1 MKNRILALILTVL
14 VLSVTACASDETP
27 NSDPVVTTAAP
38 STTDAPAETTVPEST
53 QLRYDTQGK
62 TYNGHIFRMWN
73 FDNATSNGWTDVPDD
88 LDTAE
93 LNGEVLNDAVYRRNA
108 LVENQLGITIE
119 GVAKKTATFDSDLS
133 KMVLANTDEADAI
146 FPRMKALATFAGRG
160 NLADLNA
167 IDTFDF
173 TQPWWNQDSVESLSL
188 YGKLFGVASD
198 AAYMHKMATT
208 VAFFNQRLVTDYG
221 MGDMYQL
228 VKDGNW
234 TFDKM
239 LEFGAQVS
247 RDLDNDGAWTAADA
261 YGISCQNDGSY
272 YFFNASGL
280 RICDKDESGNIVF
293 NLNSELAINTLQ
305 KFYAV
310 KIDESMYFNRMKAA
324 TKLDLPAVAA
334 MFGEGRALFLVRP
347 VQTLFTLR
355 NVNAEFGVLPMPKML
370 DGQKEYYSTINPNA
384 GTVMAIPSSV
394 ADLDRSATVLSLL
407 ACESHYSVTEALHET
422 VLGAKLVQ
430 DSASAEVLD
439 MTFDSVMFDIG
450 VCNDFAKITTT
461 LNNINTTN
469 IASSMKA
476 QEKAINKAIETYS
489 KSLQ

>member
-1 MKNRILALILTVL
+1 MKRFLALLMAAL
-14 VLSVTACASDETP
+14 MLSVTACSSGGDVST
-27 NSDPVVTTAAP
+27 STTAAP
-38 STTDAPAETTVPEST
+38 ASTTAAPADTETKIPEMT
-53 QLRYDTQGK
+53 QLRYDVQGK
-62 TYNGHIFRMWN
+62 TYPDYTFRMWN

-93 LNGEVLNDAVYRRNA
+93 LNGEVLNDAVYHRNA
-108 LVENQLGITIE
+108 TVEMQLGITIE
-119 GVAKKTATFDSDLS
+119 STAKKTATFDSDLS
-133 KMVLANTDEADAI
+133 KMVLSNTDEVDAV
-146 FPRMKALATFAGRG
+146 FPRMKALSVFAGRG
-160 NLADLNA
+160 NLTDLNS

-173 TQPWWNQDSVESLSL
+173 SQPWWNQDSVDSLSL
-188 YGKLFGVASD
+188 HGKLFGVASD

-208 VAFFNQRLVTDYG
+208 VTFFNQKLVTDYG

-239 LEFGAQVS
+239 LELGAQVS
-247 RDLDNDGAWTAADA
+247 KDVDNDGAWTVADS

-310 KIDESMYFNRMKAA
+310 KIDESMYFNRMKAS
-324 TKLDLPAVAA
+324 TKLELPAVAA

-370 DGQKEYYSTINPNA
+370 DGQKDYYSTINPNA

-394 ADLDRSATVLSLL
+394 TDPGRSATVLSLL

-422 VLGAKLVQ
+422 VLGAKLIQ

-439 MTFDSVMFDIG
+439 LTFDSVMFDIG

-469 IASSMKA
+469 IASAMKA
-476 QEKAINKAIETYS
+476 QEKAINKAIENYS
-489 KSLQ
+489 ESLK

>member
-1 MKNRILALILTVL
+1 MKKRILALLLTAL
-14 VLSVTACASDETP
+14 MLSATSCASDP
-27 NSDPVVTTAAP
+27 APADTTAAP
-38 STTDAPAETTVPEST
+38 TSTTAPTTTAEPETT

-62 TYNGHIFRMWN
+62 TYPGYTFRMWN
-73 FDNATSNGWTDVPDD
+73 FDNAASNGWNDVPDD

-108 LVENQLGITIE
+108 AVETQLEITIE
-119 GVAKKTATFDSDLS
+119 STTKKTADFDNDLA
-133 KMVLANTDEADAI
+133 KMVLSNTDEADAV
-146 FPRMKALATFAGRG
+146 FPRVKALSVFSGRG

-167 IDTFDF
+167 IDAFDF
-173 TQPWWNQDSVESLSL
+173 SQPWWNQDSVEALSL

-198 AAYMHKMATT
+198 ASYMHKMATVVT
-208 VAFFNQRLVTDYG
+208 FFNQKLVTDYG

-239 LEFGAQVS
+239 LELGAQVS
-247 RDLDNDGAWTAADA
+247 RDLDNDGAWTTADA

-280 RICDKDESGNIVF
+280 RICSKDESGNIVF
-293 NLNSELAINTLQ
+293 NLNDELSINTLQ

-310 KIDESMYFNRMKAA
+310 KIDESMYFNRMKST
-324 TKLDLPAVAA
+324 TKLELPAVAA

-355 NVNAEFGVLPMPKML
+355 NVDAEFGVLPMPKML
-370 DGQKEYYSTINPNA
+370 DGQKDYFSTINPYA
-384 GTVMAIPSSV
+384 ATVMAIPISV
-394 ADLDRSATVLSLL
+394 QDPERSATVLSAL

-430 DSASAEVLD
+430 DSSSAEVLD
-439 MTFDSVMFDIG
+439 MTFDSVIFDIG
-450 VCNDFAKITTT
+450 VCNDFSKITST
-461 LNNINTTN
+461 LNGINTTN
-469 IASSMKA
+469 IASAMKA

-489 KSLQ
+489 ESLK